1 MSKQAPRS
9 RKKIPNFS
17 SEDEE
22 RRFWAK
28 QDAADYFD
36 WDKAAKL
43 ITEHSAPDAA
53 ALLGRDRPTWTQI
66 LEDGEPP
73 DNEVW
78 LASTWEVPTLEI
90 SEESSVPC
98 WRWTDETS
106 WDGSTYWPASA
117 LGILRGATPR
127 TPR

>member
-1 MSKQAPRS
+1 MGTYRMDTY
-9 RKKIPNFS
+9 R
-17 SEDEE
+17 
-22 RRFWAK
+22 
-28 QDAADYFD
+28 AAAMAEKGKDGREMVFD

-43 ITEHSAPDAA
+43 ITEHSATDAA